1 MSHQG
6 YDAAQ
11 LSSIYAVTIY
21 TIYDWIKKW
30 KKDGI
35 EGIKT
40 KSGQGRKPKLSVTNE
55 NHIKVVEAVAKEAAE
70 KGVNMVDKVIEKLNI
85 ENGLSNRTLQRF
97 LQKKTSLLRG
107 YVENL
112 QSHQKKMN

>member
-1 MSHQG
+1 MSDYLSTRTYLFYILNGFLYLCSMSRKKVYIENLTDAEIAHLEAGWKEGKSHDFRNRCQCILLSHQG

-40 KSGQGRKPKLSVTNE
+40 KSG
-55 NHIKVVEAVAKEAAE
+55 
-70 KGVNMVDKVIEKLNI
+70 
-85 ENGLSNRTLQRF
+85 
-97 LQKKTSLLRG
+97 
-107 YVENL
+107 
-112 QSHQKKMN
+112 